1 MTEGLLLSLAS
12 AAHLAAA
19 AAASVHAIRIKREA
33 NSALLWLLVVWSF
46 PLVGV
51 VLYLTIGIDRLD
63 LKTRRRL
70 TVLHA
75 LRNERAAR
83 EADSL
88 PMEYWRAA
96 RESGIA
102 RPSSEW
108 AQSLNRSL
116 DPLLP
121 DHPLLGGNRV
131 ELLVCGDEAYGPML
145 EAIRGARFQINLQTF
160 ILANDP
166 AGRVFLDALAER
178 AREGVQVRVLFDH
191 FGSTPSVV
199 SGFFRR
205 YRRIAPSFHMAG
217 WTLANPL
224 RRQVQINLRNHRKI
238 LVVDGADAFTGGIN
252 IADINLTRP
261 GRPAHRD
268 FHFRLRGPSAQEL
281 QLSFVTDWHFITGE
295 PIDRL
300 LCRDCFPGVPR
311 AGDAMIRVVPGE
323 PSLEGEV
330 LPDVFFALF
339 VAARR
344 QILLV
349 TPYFVPTP
357 DLIRALR
364 AAALR
369 GVEVKLLTPRFNNHF
384 YAGMAGRSLYQT
396 LLDAGVRIF
405 ERDPP
410 FMHAK
415 ALLVDDEAALVGTAN
430 LDARSLRLNYETN
443 LLVHDPAF
451 LGAMKQAVL
460 DEFAHGREIDP
471 QVWRQRSSLR
481 RFAENACALL
491 APVL

>member
-1 MTEGLLLSLAS
+1 MTEGLLLSLTS

-19 AAASVHAIRIKREA
+19 VAASVHAIRIKREA

-46 PLVGV
+46 PLFGV
-51 VLYLTIGIDRLD
+51 LLYLTIGIDRLD

-70 TVLHA
+70 TVLNT
-75 LRNERAAR
+75 LRDERLAR

-88 PMEYWRAA
+88 PMEFWRAV
-96 RESGIA
+96 RENGIA
-102 RPSSEW
+102 RPESEW

-121 DHPLLGGNRV
+121 DHPLLGGNRLD
-131 ELLVCGDEAYGPML
+131 LLVCGDEAYGPML
-145 EAIRGARFQINLQTF
+145 EAIRAARYQINLQTF
-160 ILANDP
+160 ILANDRT
-166 AGRVFLDALAER
+166 GREFLDALAER
-178 AREGVQVRVLFDH
+178 ARAGVQVRVLFDR
-191 FGSTPSVV
+191 FGSTPSVI

-205 YRRIAPSFHMAG
+205 YRNVAPSFHMAG

-238 LVVDGADAFTGGIN
+238 LVVDGSDAFTGGIN
-252 IADINLTRP
+252 IASINTTRP

-268 FHFRLRGPSAQEL
+268 FHFHLRGPSVQEL
-281 QLSFVTDWHFITGE
+281 QLSFVIDWHFITGE
-295 PIDRL
+295 KIDRL
-300 LCRDCFPGVPR
+300 LCRDCFPGVPHE
-311 AGDAMIRVVPGE
+311 GDARIRLIPGE
-323 PSLEGEV
+323 PSMECDT

-344 QILLV
+344 QILLI

-357 DLIRALR
+357 DLVRALR

-369 GVEVKLLTPRFNNHF
+369 GVEVKLLMPRVNNHV
-384 YAGMAGRSLYQT
+384 YAGMAGRALYQT
-396 LLDAGVRIF
+396 LLDAGVRIW
-405 ERDPP
+405 EREPP

-415 ALLVDDEAALVGTAN
+415 ALLVDDEAALIGTAN

-451 LGAMKQAVL
+451 LGVLKQAVL

-471 QVWRQRSSLR
+471 QAWRTRPSIQ